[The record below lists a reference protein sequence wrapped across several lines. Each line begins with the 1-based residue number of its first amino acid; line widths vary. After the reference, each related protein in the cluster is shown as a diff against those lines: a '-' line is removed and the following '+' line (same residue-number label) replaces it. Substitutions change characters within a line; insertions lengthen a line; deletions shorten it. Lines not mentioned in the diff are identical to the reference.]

1 VSKMKMKIG
10 TTLAVVITATT
21 WWSGCSGGTT
31 NGGGGGGGGGGGS
44 SRTFVYVASGHVP
57 GRVLG
62 FRLNDTSGAL
72 TANGSINIGADPRYL
87 SQGRSGLFL
96 FVPNLTDGTVNSLTV
111 HTPNGELTS
120 DALTSGLSQPI
131 ETVADANANFVYVLQ
146 NTGSIN
152 VYSVSGQ
159 GALTLA
165 TTASTPAG
173 TPTHMVLSSAGGLY
187 LGIQGDMVN
196 PSGIQA
202 YLVDPT
208 TGALTVGAFTP
219 LSSGAGRLLLTPNNS
234 FLVVTEPDVTSQIE
248 VFPVLGDGSLGS
260 AASTTTAGDQSGSL
274 AMNSAGTFLYV
285 GNNGSGTID
294 AFQFSGSGT
303 MTPIGSAVAAAGTS
317 DLKVDPQ
324 NHYLVASNTFGG
336 SVTVYSI
343 NGSTGALTSVATQT
357 VNDGP
362 VSLAIVRQQ

>member
-1 VSKMKMKIG
+1 MKIG
-10 TTLAVVITATT
+10 AALAVVITATM

-31 NGGGGGGGGGGGS
+31 NGGGGGGGGS

-62 FRLNDTSGAL
+62 FRLSDTSGVL
-72 TANGSINIGADPRYL
+72 TSNGSIDIGADPRYL

-131 ETVADANANFVYVLQ
+131 ETVADANADFVYVLQ
-146 NTGSIN
+146 NTGGVN

-159 GALTLA
+159 GTLTLA
-165 TTASTPAG
+165 STTSTPTGA
-173 TPTHMVLSSAGGLY
+173 PTHMVLSSAGGLY

-202 YLVDPT
+202 YSVDPT
-208 TGALTVGAFTP
+208 TGALTAGAFTH
-219 LSSGAGRLLLTPNNS
+219 LSKGAGRLLLTPNNS
-234 FLVVTEPDVTSQIE
+234 FLLVTEPDTTSQIE

-260 AASTTTAGDQSGSL
+260 AASTTGAGDQSGSL
-274 AMNSAGTFLYV
+274 AMNSTSTFLYV

-294 AFQFSGSGT
+294 AFQLSGT
-303 MTPIGSAVAAAGTS
+303 GTLTPIGSSVAAAGTS
-317 DLKVDPQ
+317 DLKVDPL

-336 SVTVYSI
+336 SITVYSI
-343 NGSTGALTSVATQT
+343 NGSTGALTSAASQT
-357 VNDGP
+357 VTDGP
-362 VSLAIVRQQ
+362 VSLAIVRQH